1 MDPLHTGILASFCS
15 NILGMQKKMLKQTGV
30 SKTSAAE
37 GTDNVSLSSEAAQA
51 QEAMGTNA
59 PQTPQERFLADAV
72 SQLSKLDP
80 QSDAF
85 FYESVSTLVDSALRE
100 AFGGRLGMSRGYPQM
115 KDKIVRT
122 IMQDERYQDI
132 VGDFLE
138 SWSKMEEF
146 KAVQTEENAYADG
159 ECQTDEDLAE
169 EPSECYDD

>member
-51 QEAMGTNA
+51 QEALGAGTTT

-72 SQLSKLDP
+72 SQLSRLDP

-100 AFGGRLGMSRGYPQM
+100 AFGGRLGLSRGYPQM

-132 VGDFLE
+132 VGDFIE
-138 SWSKMEEF
+138 SWSNMESA
-146 KAVQTEENAYADG
+146 KAAK
-159 ECQTDEDLAE
+159 AE
-169 EPSECYDD
+169 EEAVEETDLIEEEPDGQYLDD

>member
-15 NILGMQKKMLKQTGV
+15 NVLGMQKKMLKQTGV

-51 QEAMGTNA
+51 QEALNA
-59 PQTPQERFLADAV
+59 ESNGPQTPQERFLADAV
-72 SQLSKLDP
+72 SQLSRLDP

-100 AFGGRLGMSRGYPQM
+100 AFGGRLGLSRSYPQM

-132 VGDFLE
+132 VGDFIE
-138 SWSKMEEF
+138 SWSNM
-146 KAVQTEENAYADG
+146 ENAKAAKAEEEAIEESDFA
-159 ECQTDEDLAE
+159 EDLDGQQY
-169 EPSECYDD
+169 PDD

>member
-15 NILGMQKKMLKQTGV
+15 NILGMQKKMLKQTGI
-30 SKTSAAE
+30 SKTSATE

-51 QEAMGTNA
+51 QEAMGANA

-100 AFGGRLGMSRGYPQM
+100 AFGGKLGMSRGYPQM

-138 SWSKMEEF
+138 SWSKMEEL
-146 KAVQTEENAYADG
+146 KAVQNEENAYADV
-159 ECQTDEDLAE
+159 EDQTDYDLADE
-169 EPSECYDD
+169 TSGYYED

>member
-37 GTDNVSLSSEAAQA
+37 GADNVSLSSEATQA
-51 QEAMGTNA
+51 QEALGAGISA

-72 SQLSKLDP
+72 SQLSRLDP

-85 FYESVSTLVDSALRE
+85 FYESVSALVDSALRE
-100 AFGGRLGMSRGYPQM
+100 AFGGRLGMSNAYPQM

-132 VGDFLE
+132 LGDFIE
-138 SWSKMEEF
+138 SWSNMENL
-146 KAVQTEENAYADG
+146 KAAQAEEEAQSAA
-159 ECQTDEDLAE
+159 DLAE
-169 EPSECYDD
+169 NSSNEYFDA

>member
-37 GTDNVSLSSEAAQA
+37 GMDNVSLSSEAAQA
-51 QEAMGTNA
+51 QEALGAESSA

-72 SQLSKLDP
+72 SQLSRLDP

-100 AFGGRLGMSRGYPQM
+100 AFGGRLGLSRGYPQM

-122 IMQDERYQDI
+122 IMQDERYQGI

-138 SWSKMEEF
+138 SWSNVESAKAAKDEE
-146 KAVQTEENAYADG
+146 AIQENTEFSEESDEEYF
-159 ECQTDEDLAE
+159 TD
-169 EPSECYDD
+169 

>member
-1 MDPLHTGILASFCS
+1 LDPLHTGILASFCS

-37 GTDNVSLSSEAAQA
+37 GMDNVSLSSEAAQA
-51 QEAMGTNA
+51 QEALGAESSA

-72 SQLSKLDP
+72 SQLSRLDP

-122 IMQDERYQDI
+122 IMQDERYQGI
-132 VGDFLE
+132 VGDFIE
-138 SWSKMEEF
+138 SW
-146 KAVQTEENAYADG
+146 ANVENAKAAQS
-159 ECQTDEDLAE
+159 EEEIQEDTELFEDE
-169 EPSECYDD
+169 EPDGQYFTD

>member
-15 NILGMQKKMLKQTGV
+15 NILGMQKKMLKQSGI

-37 GTDNVSLSSEAAQA
+37 AADNVSLSSEAAEA
-51 QEAMGTNA
+51 QEAMGAGTSA

-72 SQLSKLDP
+72 GQLSKLNP

-85 FYESVSTLVDSALRE
+85 FYDSVSALVDSALRE
-100 AFGGRLGMSRGYPQM
+100 AFGGRLELSRGYPQM

-122 IMQDERYQDI
+122 IMEDERYQDI

-138 SWSKMEEF
+138 SWSKAEEF
-146 KAVQTEENAYADG
+146 KAAHLESESGETSDNEADSTELDV
-159 ECQTDEDLAE
+159 
-169 EPSECYDD
+169 

>member
-51 QEAMGTNA
+51 QEALGAGTTT
-59 PQTPQERFLADAV
+59 PQTSQERFLADAV
-72 SQLSKLDP
+72 SQLSRLDP

-100 AFGGRLGMSRGYPQM
+100 AFGGRLGLSRGYPQM

-132 VGDFLE
+132 VGDFME
-138 SWSKMEEF
+138 SWSNMESA
-146 KAVQTEENAYADG
+146 KAAK
-159 ECQTDEDLAE
+159 AE
-169 EPSECYDD
+169 EEAVEETDLIEEEPDGQYLDD

>member
-15 NILGMQKKMLKQTGV
+15 NILGMQKKMLKQTGL

-37 GTDNVSLSSEAAQA
+37 GTDNVSLSSEATQA
-51 QEAMGTNA
+51 QEAWGAESST
-59 PQTPQERFLADAV
+59 PQTPQERFLAEAM
-72 SQLSKLDP
+72 SQLSRLDP

-100 AFGGRLGMSRGYPQM
+100 AFGGRLSLSRGYPQM

-132 VGDFLE
+132 VGDFIE
-138 SWSKMEEF
+138 SWSNM
-146 KAVQTEENAYADG
+146 ENAKAARVEQEVSAETDFTEKSG
-159 ECQTDEDLAE
+159 QTYFD
-169 EPSECYDD
+169 S